1 MNSHPVAVRLFAGAA
16 RIVLPRGFAREF
28 AGELRDSF
36 ADQYRM
42 ARRRNSAAV
51 AAFVLHELAG
61 LLATAGREHREVIFG
76 PHTRRRRVR
85 LPAPRRNREVINT
98 LRQDLIYSIRM
109 IVKTP
114 VVTGIAV
121 LSLAIAVAA
130 NTSIFSV
137 LNSWLLRPLPY
148 PDAERLV
155 MVWENDRNDSDDSE
169 GATVANYFDWREQS
183 NSFEAL
189 IAAEFSSANLTGMER
204 PEQLRVSHV
213 TPDFLRVLAAEPLIG
228 RTFREDEGG
237 PEDTP
242 VAVIGE
248 SLWRDRFAGDNAVLN
263 QTMMLDGR
271 AYTIVG
277 VMPETF
283 DFLVGSVK
291 IWVADTF
298 ESRRTDRTVHTL
310 VVTGRLRGGV
320 TPAQAQNEMTSIAS
334 RLEEQYP
341 ETNEGWGVN
350 VETLKEQFPG
360 DTDRGLVQILMTVVF
375 LVLLI
380 ACVNIANLLLAK
392 TDSRQKEIAVRMALG
407 AGKGRIV
414 RQLLTEAVVLALIA
428 GSLGTVLS
436 IWGVA
441 FLAQVFPPEVPVSFV
456 PTLDTTVVAFSLA
469 LSVFAGLT
477 FGIAP
482 AAQAVGGGMRGPL
495 IDGVRGG
502 SASRK
507 KRRIRDMFV
516 MVEFAMALTILIGAG
531 VLADLFQRSLSVDL
545 GFDADNLLTMQ
556 VALPKHKYDEDDA
569 IRSFVT
575 QLERE
580 LGGLPGTPAYAIM
593 NVLPRTRRLPSTDFT
608 IDGRQVEPGEEPST
622 SWLSVNSD
630 YFTTMEIALQRG
642 RQFTEADREGTS
654 PVVLVN
660 QRMVDLFF
668 DGNDPVGQR
677 VTIFD
682 ESREIVGVVSD
693 IAQRRL
699 TGLQAFDAATYFPM
713 AQRPLRGMWIALR
726 ATGDPYSLAGPAQT
740 AVWNVDPDQPINAI
754 QTMHEHMTTT
764 LAGPNLLTQ
773 ILFVVGSL
781 ALSLAAIGIYGV
793 MAYAVSQQTK
803 EIGIRM
809 ALGAKPAQV
818 LMKVT
823 RQGATLAGFGLLLG
837 IPTAALAVRFISRM
851 FQFGDI
857 SGTGGIT
864 AAPMVSV
871 SAMLV
876 SVALVA
882 CVIPARRATKIEPVV
897 ALQQE

>member
-1 MNSHPVAVRLFAGAA
+1 
-16 RIVLPRGFAREF
+16 
-28 AGELRDSF
+28 
-36 ADQYRM
+36 
-42 ARRRNSAAV
+42 
-51 AAFVLHELAG
+51 
-61 LLATAGREHREVIFG
+61 
-76 PHTRRRRVR
+76 
-85 LPAPRRNREVINT
+85 
-98 LRQDLIYSIRM
+98 
-109 IVKTP
+109 
-114 VVTGIAV
+114 
-121 LSLAIAVAA
+121 
-130 NTSIFSV
+130 
-137 LNSWLLRPLPY
+137 
-148 PDAERLV
+148 
-155 MVWENDRNDSDDSE
+155 
-169 GATVANYFDWREQS
+169 
-183 NSFEAL
+183 
-189 IAAEFSSANLTGMER
+189 
-204 PEQLRVSHV
+204 
-213 TPDFLRVLAAEPLIG
+213 
-228 RTFREDEGG
+228 
-237 PEDTP
+237 
-242 VAVIGE
+242 
-248 SLWRDRFAGDNAVLN
+248 
-263 QTMMLDGR
+263 
-271 AYTIVG
+271 
-277 VMPETF
+277 
-283 DFLVGSVK
+283 
-291 IWVADTF
+291 
-298 ESRRTDRTVHTL
+298 
-310 VVTGRLRGGV
+310 
-320 TPAQAQNEMTSIAS
+320 
-334 RLEEQYP
+334 
-341 ETNEGWGVN
+341 
-350 VETLKEQFPG
+350 
-360 DTDRGLVQILMTVVF
+360 
-375 LVLLI
+375 
-380 ACVNIANLLLAK
+380 
-392 TDSRQKEIAVRMALG
+392 MALG

-428 GSLGTVLS
+428 GSLGTVFS

-441 FLAQVFPPEVPVSFV
+441 FLARVFPPEVPVSFV

-469 LSVFAGLT
+469 VSVFAGLT

-545 GFDADNLLTMQ
+545 GFEADNLLTMQ
-556 VALPKHKYDEDDA
+556 VALPEHKYDEDDA

-575 QLERE
+575 ELERE
-580 LGGLPGTPAYAIM
+580 LDGLPGTPTYAMM

-608 IDGRQVEPGEEPST
+608 IDGRQVEAGEEPST
-622 SWLSVNSD
+622 SWLSVNPD

-642 RQFTEADREGTS
+642 RQFAEADREGAA

-660 QRMVDLFF
+660 QRMADQFF
-668 DGNDPVGQR
+668 EGNDPVGQR
-677 VTIFD
+677 ITVFD

-693 IAQRRL
+693 IAQQRL
-699 TGLQAFDAATYFPM
+699 AGLQAFRAAIYFPM
-713 AQRPLRGMWIALR
+713 AQRPLRGMWIAFR

-809 ALGAKPAQV
+809 ALGAEPAQV
-818 LMKVT
+818 LMTVT
-823 RQGATLAGFGLLLG
+823 RQGAKLAGFGLLLG
-837 IPTAALAVRFISRM
+837 IPTAALAVRFISRI

-864 AAPMVSV
+864 AAPIVSV
-871 SAMLV
+871 SAILV

-882 CVIPARRATKIEPVV
+882 CVLPARRATKIEPVV

>member
-1 MNSHPVAVRLFAGAA
+1 M
-16 RIVLPRGFAREF
+16 
-28 AGELRDSF
+28 
-36 ADQYRM
+36 
-42 ARRRNSAAV
+42 
-51 AAFVLHELAG
+51 
-61 LLATAGREHREVIFG
+61 
-76 PHTRRRRVR
+76 
-85 LPAPRRNREVINT
+85 INT

-155 MVWENDRNDSDDSE
+155 MVWENDRNDSDDSD

-360 DTDRGLVQILMTVVF
+360 DTDRGLIQILMTVVF

-441 FLAQVFPPEVPVSFV
+441 FLAQVFPDEVPGAFL
-456 PTLDTTVVAFSLA
+456 PRIDAAVVTFSILA
-469 LSVFAGLT
+469 SVFAGLT

-482 AAQAVGGGMRGPL
+482 ATQA
-495 IDGVRGG
+495 
-502 SASRK
+502 
-507 KRRIRDMFV
+507 
-516 MVEFAMALTILIGAG
+516 E
-531 VLADLFQRSLSVDL
+531 
-545 GFDADNLLTMQ
+545 
-556 VALPKHKYDEDDA
+556 
-569 IRSFVT
+569 
-575 QLERE
+575 
-580 LGGLPGTPAYAIM
+580 
-593 NVLPRTRRLPSTDFT
+593 
-608 IDGRQVEPGEEPST
+608 
-622 SWLSVNSD
+622 
-630 YFTTMEIALQRG
+630 
-642 RQFTEADREGTS
+642 
-654 PVVLVN
+654 
-660 QRMVDLFF
+660 
-668 DGNDPVGQR
+668 
-677 VTIFD
+677 
-682 ESREIVGVVSD
+682 
-693 IAQRRL
+693 
-699 TGLQAFDAATYFPM
+699 
-713 AQRPLRGMWIALR
+713 
-726 ATGDPYSLAGPAQT
+726 
-740 AVWNVDPDQPINAI
+740 
-754 QTMHEHMTTT
+754 
-764 LAGPNLLTQ
+764 
-773 ILFVVGSL
+773 
-781 ALSLAAIGIYGV
+781 
-793 MAYAVSQQTK
+793 
-803 EIGIRM
+803 
-809 ALGAKPAQV
+809 
-818 LMKVT
+818 
-823 RQGATLAGFGLLLG
+823 
-837 IPTAALAVRFISRM
+837 
-851 FQFGDI
+851 
-857 SGTGGIT
+857 
-864 AAPMVSV
+864 
-871 SAMLV
+871 
-876 SVALVA
+876 
-882 CVIPARRATKIEPVV
+882 
-897 ALQQE
+897 